1 MESEVFTILQPT
13 VPASEGSWAH
23 QVATGSLESET
34 VGFLQPVSPRPTAG
48 ATSTSSWAV
57 PRPVVMESEV
67 FTNLQPS
74 VPASE
79 GSWAH
84 QVAAGSLESETVGFL
99 QPVPPLPTADA
110 TNGCLSPC
118 PVVMESEVC
127 TILQP
132 SVPATEG
139 ALLCRPV
146 LGLAARLPIPALGEG
161 SVSCLVIIQRVAT
174 NVQSGLSEFGS
185 EGLDWAG
192 GMEPG
197 SSTYTRA
204 PPRALVFLR
213 IDIQKR
219 ERFQLRL

>member
-1 MESEVFTILQPT
+1 
-13 VPASEGSWAH
+13 
-23 QVATGSLESET
+23 VAAGSLESEI
-34 VGFLQPVSPRPTAG
+34 VSLLQPIPPRPTTG
-48 ATSTSSWAV
+48 ATSASSWAV

-67 FTNLQPS
+67 FTILQPS

-99 QPVPPLPTADA
+99 RPVPPLPTADA
-110 TNGCLSPC
+110 TNGCLNPR

-127 TILQP
+127 TIPQP

-146 LGLAARLPIPALGEG
+146 LGLAARLPLPALEEG
-161 SVSCLVIIQRVAT
+161 SVSCLVIIQLVVT
-174 NVQSGLSEFGS
+174 NVQSGLSDFGS
-185 EGLDWAG
+185 VGLDWAG

-197 SSTYTRA
+197 SSIYTRA

-213 IDIQKR
+213 IDDIQKR
-219 ERFQLRL
+219 ERFQLRR